1 MHYAHIDVHSTELTL
16 IKDVLN
22 KMITVL

>member
-16 IKDVLN
+16 LKDVLN